1 MTEPKLD
8 RHLLLLI
15 MHLHVVST
23 KGGPIL
29 KHEHLAHLVLTDMM
43 VPLAMA
49 SQLVHIF
56 EDFIGWQVLGL
67 DTPFT
72 DPFAL
77 LFADLAE
84 VVGLAIVHIQS
95 VLVVVVVVD
104 AKVALR
110 VVLVYVSL

>member
-1 MTEPKLD
+1 MD
-8 RHLLLLI
+8 
-15 MHLHVVST
+15 LHVVGTQSWS
-23 KGGPIL
+23 IL
-29 KHEHLAHLVLTDMM
+29 KDKHLAHLVLTDMM

-49 SQLVHIF
+49 PQLVHIF
-56 EDFIGWQVLGL
+56 EDLIGWQVLGL

-104 AKVALR
+104 AKVALW